1 MLKKP
6 LKLQRA
12 ARARHSKGEHVAIW
26 ASNIP
31 EWILLQFATARIG
44 AVLVT
49 VNTSYQARE
58 LEYLLEHSD
67 STTLFLMDGYKGT
80 SYIDM
85 VDEIMKNPE
94 KLPKLKNLV
103 YLGKNKVPE
112 HMTAFADIAKLGET
126 VSDADLFEREQS
138 LTHDDVI
145 NMQYTSGT
153 TGFPKGVMLTHYNIV
168 NNAAIVA
175 DRMGLTSEDRLCIPV
190 PLFHCFGC
198 VLSTLA
204 CVASGAAMLPI
215 IEFKPDIVLQ
225 TVEKERCT
233 GLQGVPTMFIA
244 ELTHPDFANYDLS
257 SLRTGIMAGSPCP
270 RSHEKSDE
278 ANEYDGYHNRI
289 RTDGVFTR
297 DYADNRHRHDRT
309 PRRDRRKSASA
320 CRNENRR
327 S

>member
-1 MLKKP
+1 AKGL
-6 LKLQRA
+6 LALGIQ
-12 ARARHSKGEHVAIW
+12 KGEHVAIW

-153 TGFPKGVMLTHYNIV
+153 TGFPKGVM
-168 NNAAIVA
+168 
-175 DRMGLTSEDRLCIPV
+175 
-190 PLFHCFGC
+190 
-198 VLSTLA
+198 
-204 CVASGAAMLPI
+204 
-215 IEFKPDIVLQ
+215 
-225 TVEKERCT
+225 
-233 GLQGVPTMFIA
+233 
-244 ELTHPDFANYDLS
+244 
-257 SLRTGIMAGSPCP
+257 
-270 RSHEKSDE
+270 
-278 ANEYDGYHNRI
+278 
-289 RTDGVFTR
+289 
-297 DYADNRHRHDRT
+297 
-309 PRRDRRKSASA
+309 
-320 CRNENRR
+320 
-327 S
+327 

>member
-1 MLKKP
+1 MITLKKQTIGGL
-6 LKLQRA
+6 LKSTAGRFPNHEAVVYSELDLRYSYQELVEETSKIA
-12 ARARHSKGEHVAIW
+12 KGLLALGIQKGEHVAIW

-168 NNAAIVA
+168 NNAAIN
-175 DRMGLTSEDRLCIPV
+175 
-190 PLFHCFGC
+190 
-198 VLSTLA
+198 
-204 CVASGAAMLPI
+204 
-215 IEFKPDIVLQ
+215 IV
-225 TVEKERCT
+225 
-233 GLQGVPTMFIA
+233 G
-244 ELTHPDFANYDLS
+244 
-257 SLRTGIMAGSPCP
+257 
-270 RSHEKSDE
+270 
-278 ANEYDGYHNRI
+278 
-289 RTDGVFTR
+289 
-297 DYADNRHRHDRT
+297 
-309 PRRDRRKSASA
+309 
-320 CRNENRR
+320 
-327 S
+327 